1 MFIAAKRVGSSLYQI
16 RVTKQDSEKFVAA
29 TQILCFFIIF
39 SYLSIYLDDYTVTV
53 TVTVLLPNK
62 PEILMIN
69 QK

>member
-16 RVTKQDSEKFVAA
+16 RVTKQDREVCGSHPDFMLLHH
-29 TQILCFFIIF
+29 IL
-39 SYLSIYLDDYTVTV
+39 LSIYLDDYTVTV